1 MSQKGGH
8 CFMLK
13 LIGMSKNEPKISV
26 IVPVYNVASFLP
38 TCIES
43 ILNQS
48 FPDFELILVN
58 DGSPDNSH
66 DICLSY
72 QEKDKRITIINKPN
86 GGLLSARK
94 AGLETAHSEFVSFV
108 DGDDWV
114 DFDFLASMY
123 RIVELHQVDLV
134 ISGHIR
140 AFEGRNEKMTPLYKQ
155 GVYTFHDLAELI
167 SNMLNKST
175 FFQHGVS
182 TYVWNKLFRRELLA
196 EILFQ
201 VPNEITMGEDAA
213 ITYSYMP
220 LCSSIGITHSCNYFY
235 RQRVNSMVKAI
246 QSSELERS
254 HLMNLV
260 SFLNSSLSE
269 KLDKEKLRRDL
280 LYYLYSQALVRFG
293 GLISDSESHIPFQ
306 GLKKGDR
313 VLVYSSGTFGQRLLA
328 FNNIHNVFQL
338 VSWIDLDHVESND
351 LGLQVDSPFSKIAK
365 EYDTI
370 IIASIDGSQI
380 EQILDVLSLY
390 GFDCSKYAP
399 LNLDKE
405 FVISYLSFIGFNFN
419 FLYD

>member
-1 MSQKGGH
+1 
-8 CFMLK
+8 MLK
-13 LIGMSKNEPKISV
+13 NKPRISV
-26 IVPVYNVASFLP
+26 IVPIYNVASFLP
-38 TCIES
+38 KCIES
-43 ILNQS
+43 ILQQS
-48 FPDFELILVN
+48 FADFELILVN

-94 AGLETAHSEFVSFV
+94 SGLETARAEFISFV

-155 GVYTFHDLAELI
+155 GVYTFRDLAELLN
-167 SNMLNKST
+167 NMLNKST

-196 EILFQ
+196 EILFH

-254 HLMNLV
+254 HLINLV
-260 SFLNSSLSE
+260 SYLNSALSE
-269 KLDKEKLRRDL
+269 KLDKVKLRRDL

-293 GLISDSESHIPFQ
+293 GLISDSDSHIPFK

-338 VSWIDLDHVESND
+338 ASWIDLDHVESND
-351 LGLQVDSPFSKIAK
+351 LGLQVDSPFSKITK
-365 EYDTI
+365 EYDSI

-380 EQILDVLSLY
+380 EQILNVLSLY
-390 GFDCSKYAP
+390 GFDCSKYVP
-399 LNLDKE
+399 LILDKE
-405 FVISYLSFIGFNFN
+405 FVISYLSYIGFNFN

>member
-1 MSQKGGH
+1 
-8 CFMLK
+8 ML
-13 LIGMSKNEPKISV
+13 KNEPRISV
-26 IVPVYNVASFLP
+26 IVPIYNVASFLP
-38 TCIES
+38 KCIES
-43 ILNQS
+43 ILEQS
-48 FPDFELILVN
+48 FADFELILVN
-58 DGSPDNSH
+58 DGSPDSSH
-66 DICLSY
+66 DICLHY
-72 QEKDKRITIINKPN
+72 QEKDNRIIIINKHN

-94 AGLETAHSEFVSFV
+94 SGLETARADFISFV

-114 DFDFLASMY
+114 DVDFLASMY

-140 AFEGRNEKMTPLYKQ
+140 AFEGRNEKMIPLYKQ
-155 GVYTFHDLAELI
+155 GVYECDDLTDLLN
-167 SNMLNKST
+167 NMLNTST

-196 EILFQ
+196 EILFH

-246 QSSELERS
+246 QRSELERS
-254 HLMNLV
+254 HLINLV
-260 SFLNSSLSE
+260 SYLSSALSE
-269 KLDKEKLRRDL
+269 KFDKVKLSRDL

-313 VLVYSSGTFGQRLLA
+313 VLVYSSGTFGQRLVA

-338 VSWIDLDHVESND
+338 NSWIDLDHVESND

-365 EYDTI
+365 EYDSI

-380 EQILDVLSLY
+380 EQILNILSLY
-390 GFDCSKYAP
+390 GFDCAKYRP
-399 LNLDKE
+399 LILNKD
-405 FVISYLSFIGFNFN
+405 FVITYLSYIGFNFN
-419 FLYD
+419 FLNDR